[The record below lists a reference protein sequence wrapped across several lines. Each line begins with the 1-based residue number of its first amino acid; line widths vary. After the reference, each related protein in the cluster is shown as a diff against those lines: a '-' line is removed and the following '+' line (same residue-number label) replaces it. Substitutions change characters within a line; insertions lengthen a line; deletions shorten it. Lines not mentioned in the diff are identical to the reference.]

1 MRNFPPI
8 LAVLL
13 LWPGLAVAQL
23 PSSSPSVREGQP
35 AADFAMKRD
44 PSLRAR
50 ALEFAGALA
59 NDGFNVRDGFW
70 SARPSS
76 APSRLLAV
84 NLFAGNRYWFCVAGS
99 PGGGSPKLAIYDP
112 QGNPLEVQ
120 YRGEHSLAAAGA
132 TAPVTG
138 EYFVEVASPDGPL
151 GEFCLLFLF
160 Q

>member
-1 MRNFPPI
+1 
-8 LAVLL
+8 
-13 LWPGLAVAQL
+13 
-23 PSSSPSVREGQP
+23 
-35 AADFAMKRD
+35 MKRD

-76 APSRLLAV
+76 ARSRLLAV
-84 NLFAGNRYWFCVAGS
+84 NLFAGNRYWFCVAGG
-99 PGGGSPKLAIYDP
+99 PGGGAPKLAIYDS

-120 YRGEHSLAAAGA
+120 SRSEQGLAAVGT

-138 EYFVEVASPDGPL
+138 EYFVEVASPGGPL
-151 GEFCLLFLF
+151 GEFCLLYLF
-160 Q
+160 R